1 MTPDFEK
8 ADRTAQ
14 LEAVR
19 KNWRA
24 IQYIKDPSKEVR
36 MEAVRQFGYAL
47 KYIEN
52 PSKEEQLEAVRRYGE
67 HIIELIPNLDKDV
80 QMAAVGHTGYAIRYI
95 KDPDKDVQM
104 AAVNRDGTA
113 IEYIKDPDRDVQMA
127 AVRQNGNAISY
138 IKNPDKCLQL
148 EAVKKDGNAIRLIK
162 DPDEDVQLAAVRQN
176 GKAVEYIRSPSLN
189 VALAAVAQ
197 NGRVLKKYFPNAG
210 KRIMLAAVR
219 QNGMVLGDIADRA
232 DRDVQLAAVTK
243 NAGAITF
250 VKNPDDEMVKIVCDA
265 VRRDPSAYGELCGKN
280 ETWSLAAKYPEFG
293 DVIRL
298 AEENNRENLY
308 EKGLIFEEKNMGI
321 AVFIENDALE
331 DLDRTKRE
339 LRGIGF
345 LPETEDTEVDRTEKV
360 FQYTHIYFINPEEDG
375 KTFSVSAM
383 DIRTLPKDLDSIR
396 AARGGREKQV
406 VLKNASMDK
415 VKAYVEEQ
423 VFTSRSHTTD
433 IRVLSSLAEMNGAL
447 DAYEKDIALEGREK
461 TGGIDLPADNR

>member
-1 MTPDFEK
+1 MTLDFEK
-8 ADRTAQ
+8 ADRSAQ

-19 KNWRA
+19 KNWHA
-24 IQYIKDPSKEVR
+24 IQYIKNPSKEVR
-36 MEAVRQFGYAL
+36 MEAVHQSGYAL

-52 PSKEEQLEAVRRYGE
+52 PSKEEQLEAVRQYGE
-67 HIIELIPNLDKDV
+67 YIEFIP
-80 QMAAVGHTGYAIRYI
+80 
-95 KDPDKDVQM
+95 DPDKDVQM
-104 AAVNRDGTA
+104 AAVGQTGYA
-113 IEYIKDPDRDVQMA
+113 IRYIKDPDRDVQMA
-127 AVRQNGNAISY
+127 AVSRNGAAIEYISNPDGDVQMTAVRQDSYAISY
-138 IKNPDKCLQL
+138 IENPGKDLQL
-148 EAVKKDGNAIRLIK
+148 EAVKKDGNTIRLIK

-176 GKAVEYIRSPSLN
+176 GKAVEYIKNPSRN
-189 VALAAVAQ
+189 VARAAVAQ

-210 KRIMLAAVR
+210 KEMMLAAVR

-243 NAGAITF
+243 NAGAVTF

-265 VRRDPSAYGELCGKN
+265 VRRDPSVYGELCGKN

-331 DLDRTKRE
+331 DLDRTKSE

-345 LPETEDTEVDRTEKV
+345 LPETGDTGVSRAEKV
-360 FQYTHIYFINPEEDG
+360 FKYTHVYFINPEEGG

-383 DIRTLPKDLDSIR
+383 DIRTLPKDLDNIR
-396 AARGGREKQV
+396 AARGGKEKRT

-423 VFTSRSHTTD
+423 IFTSRGRTTD

-447 DAYEKDIALEGREK
+447 DAYEKDIAQEGREK
-461 TGGIDLPADNR
+461 TDGIDLPADR